1 MLPLDNRAF
10 SELGVRAAARGF
22 RRGARYA
29 YRPGATPV
37 PEAVAANIRNRSH
50 LGDRR
55 RRRARGRGGRRD
67 RRRRGRC
74 SAAGRCTC
82 STGGCAT
89 CTTSAA
95 GSSTESRRPSRSRP
109 GATRSTFRFDRT
121 GDHQGHGNAARRRRD
136 RSAEGDIPHFT
147 PNRFSL
153 HGAGLSAGRDASGL
167 AVTDDY
173 EAPFPFSGT
182 IVGDVVIEVDGVPFS
197 DPEAEI
203 GIAIAT
209 Q

>member
-1 MLPLDNRAF
+1 VSVVVD
-10 SELGVRAAARGF
+10 
-22 RRGARYA
+22 
-29 YRPGATPV
+29 V
-37 PEAVAANIRNRSH
+37 PEAGGDGVIVSEGSL
-50 LGDRR
+50 LG
-55 RRRARGRGGRRD
+55 GWVLYVLGGRLRYVHNLSGWEEHRIEAPD
-67 RRRRGRC
+67 
-74 SAAGRCTC
+74 ALTAGRHTL
-82 STGGCAT
+82 A
-89 CTTSAA
+89 
-95 GSSTESRRPSRSRP
+95 
-109 GATRSTFRFDRT
+109 FRFDRT
-121 GDHQGHGNAARRRRD
+121 GDHQGHGSLLVDGATV
-136 RSAEGDIPHFT
+136 AEGDIPHFT

-182 IVGDVVIEVDGVPFS
+182 IIGDVVIEVDGVPFS